1 MTMEFLVLPKF
12 QEVLNNNKKKNIML
26 EMSNGRGRQLK
37 EVAISKYKTIRATN
51 KVGLD
56 YNLMCNKISMSL
68 Y

>member
-1 MTMEFLVLPKF
+1 
-12 QEVLNNNKKKNIML
+12 ML
-26 EMSNGRGRQLK
+26 EMSSGRGRQLK

-56 YNLMCNKISMSL
+56 YNLMCNKIFMSL